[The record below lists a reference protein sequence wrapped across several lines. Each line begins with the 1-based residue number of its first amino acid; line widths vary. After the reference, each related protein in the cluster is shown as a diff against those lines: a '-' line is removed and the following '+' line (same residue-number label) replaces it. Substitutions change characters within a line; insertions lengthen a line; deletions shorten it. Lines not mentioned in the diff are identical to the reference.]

1 MLAWQVWLIIAGV
14 CLVIEIATVGFL
26 VFWFAVAALITALL
40 SLFIHNVIAQT
51 VIFILTSVIL
61 ILLTKPLTNKITKKD
76 VAVTNSNTVIGKE
89 AIVTKEINTTAG
101 SVGQIKVAGDT
112 WSAITENYDNP
123 ITVGSTVK
131 ILRIDGVKLVI
142 EPINIKSNEEATK

>member
-89 AIVTKEINTTAG
+89 
-101 SVGQIKVAGDT
+101 
-112 WSAITENYDNP
+112 P

-142 EPINIKSNEEATK
+142 DPINIKSNEEATK

>member
-26 VFWFAVAALITALL
+26 VFWFAVAALITAIL
-40 SLFIHNVIAQT
+40 SLFIHSVIAQT

-61 ILLTKPLTNKITKKD
+61 ILLTKPLTDKITKKD
-76 VAVTNSNTVIGKE
+76 KAITNSNTVIGKE
-89 AIVTKEINTTAG
+89 AIVTKEINITLG
-101 SVGQIKVAGDT
+101 SVGQVKVSGDT
-112 WSAITENYDNP
+112 WSAISENYDSP

-131 ILRIDGVKLVI
+131 ILRIDGVKLVV
-142 EPINIKSNEEATK
+142 EPVSIKSKEEVTR